1 MKERVFALD
10 RHLGEIL
17 ESPRFSNFKITGL
30 RSEYMSRI
38 PRESS
43 PSATQVRRY
52 LYKQVVRL
60 IRLGWVERD
69 GKPMS
74 RDVQYRVLQL
84 PKGIT
89 LDLTEPPYQQ
99 ESKSEPSSDKFC
111 TVRNSSPA
119 HTASYFHNIQAKLKS
134 VRTDFISSLGEAE
147 TYKSLLAE
155 HPFLREKLEA
165 TYHLSRDKSLNL
177 MGQLR
182 ALEHTVKILEEQL

>member
-10 RHLGEIL
+10 RLLGEIL

-74 RDVQYRVLQL
+74 RNVQYRVLEL

-89 LDLTEPPYQQ
+89 LDLTEPPFER
-99 ESKSEPSSDKFC
+99 ESQTELGSDKFC
-111 TVRNSSPA
+111 TNRDSRASA
-119 HTASYFHNIQAKLKS
+119 ASYLHDIQAKLKS
-134 VRTDFISSLGEAE
+134 VRMDFISSLGEAE
-147 TYKSLLAE
+147 TYKSILAE
-155 HPFLREKLEA
+155 HPFLSEKLEA
-165 TYHLSRDKSLNL
+165 TYHASRDQSLNL

>member
-1 MKERVFALD
+1 
-10 RHLGEIL
+10 
-17 ESPRFSNFKITGL
+17 
-30 RSEYMSRI
+30 MSRI

-74 RDVQYRVLQL
+74 RNVQYRVLEL

-89 LDLTEPPYQQ
+89 LDLTEPPFEQ
-99 ESKSEPSSDKFC
+99 ESKSEPGSDKLC
-111 TVRNSSPA
+111 IDRNSPA
-119 HTASYFHNIQAKLKS
+119 PSASSLQDIKAKLKS
-134 VRTDFISSLGEAE
+134 VRMDFISSLSEAE
-147 TYKSLLAE
+147 TYKTLLAE

-165 TYHLSRDKSLNL
+165 TYHSSRDKSLNL

-182 ALEHTVKILEEQL
+182 AFEHAVRVLEEQL